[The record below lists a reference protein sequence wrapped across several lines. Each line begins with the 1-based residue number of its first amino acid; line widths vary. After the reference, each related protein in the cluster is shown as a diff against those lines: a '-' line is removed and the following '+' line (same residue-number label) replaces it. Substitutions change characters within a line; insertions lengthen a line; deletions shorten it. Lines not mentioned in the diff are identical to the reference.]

1 MMCVG
6 VVGVLSADL
15 IAHLYAPTTQYEHMA
30 LSAGEGGWWRRSGG
44 GGGVVGRV
52 AKFEKIMFF
61 VQERCFHM
69 ETMVSRHNIFF
80 MEKLFW
86 EGHIF

>member
-30 LSAGEGGWWRRSGG
+30 LSTGEGGWWRRGG
-44 GGGVVGRV
+44 GGGRPSGY
-52 AKFEKIMFF
+52 I
-61 VQERCFHM
+61 
-69 ETMVSRHNIFF
+69 
-80 MEKLFW
+80 
-86 EGHIF
+86 